1 MGRHVEAAVVHDYLY
16 MTAMWMR
23 DIADAVFL
31 AAMKAA
37 EVPAWRRVMPPPRPR
52 ELYIFRATPRAFPRR
67 SAITRE
73 LAADSRKDEP
83 MISRGCGA
91 AGKN

>member
-1 MGRHVEAAVVHDYLY
+1 MAAG
-16 MTAMWMR
+16 
-23 DIADAVFL
+23 DA
-31 AAMKAA
+31 
-37 EVPAWRRVMPPPRPR
+37 PRPR
-52 ELYIFRATPRAFPRR
+52 ELYIFRATPRAVPRR